1 MYEYGAT
8 IVPEPQPEGNYETFE
23 WMGLPQTMPAHDVV
37 VNASYTTTGCI
48 EMVMS
53 QYQDI
58 RIYLPNGKVLDKSQK
73 GLNIIKMGDGS
84 TKKVV
89 VK

>member
-1 MYEYGAT
+1 
-8 IVPEPQPEGNYETFE
+8 
-23 WMGLPQTMPAHDVV
+23 
-37 VNASYTTTGCI
+37 
-48 EMVMS
+48 MVMS

-58 RIYLPNGKVLDKSQK
+58 RIYLPNGKILDKSQK